1 MNLLYGG
8 VGVGKKRKASSPQ
21 QPTKKQKTET
31 GGEWFVYVYFHFSAL
46 LFLPNIINKL
56 LSRDQHEG
64 LRSVFAV
71 SAFLGYILHL

>member
-46 LFLPNIINKL
+46 CFYPI
-56 LSRDQHEG
+56 
-64 LRSVFAV
+64 
-71 SAFLGYILHL
+71 